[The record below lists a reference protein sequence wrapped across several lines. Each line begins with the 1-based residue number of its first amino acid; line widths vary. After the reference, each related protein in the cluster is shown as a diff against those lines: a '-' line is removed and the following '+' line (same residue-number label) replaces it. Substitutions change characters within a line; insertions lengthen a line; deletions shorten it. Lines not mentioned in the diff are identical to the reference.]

1 MAPSSR
7 RGPGVIARDEADRI
21 RMDVGALAVR
31 TQVAGED
38 DAPRRKLRELGVG
51 EPDEDAVRARA
62 RFEARDDRARQRPFF
77 RVRAETDGHVA
88 TARIGGHV
96 ASIRKTADARVA
108 AGAKVNRLAPRRL
121 QRRRFRYVALC
132 LDIPRDHRGKACR
145 EQHSHLYGL
154 FLHFGCE
161 GFIKPLSHRQQLSR
175 EPRSPPRRAGRRASC
190 RAARGASPRSR
201 REATPTR
208 PESPVRRRS
217 R

>member
-1 MAPSSR
+1 MTRSFDHVAPASSLVTRPIEYGWTSARLPCGR
-7 RGPGVIARDEADRI
+7 RLQARMMRPE
-21 RMDVGALAVR
+21 GSS
-31 TQVAGED
+31 
-38 DAPRRKLRELGVG
+38 
-51 EPDEDAVRARA
+51 